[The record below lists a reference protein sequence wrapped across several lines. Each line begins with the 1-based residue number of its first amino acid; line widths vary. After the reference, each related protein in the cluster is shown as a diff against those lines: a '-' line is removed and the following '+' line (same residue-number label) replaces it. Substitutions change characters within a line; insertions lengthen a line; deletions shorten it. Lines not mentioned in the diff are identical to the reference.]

1 MNIENG
7 QYIAGEFLGVRVE
20 DKTNRN
26 TGETWQE
33 YFFGISIPV
42 RKGYEGQTVTIDV
55 KLPKAAI
62 ESGEIVL
69 PDPGRG
75 LRGHRIRGAGRSS
88 LRPWACDSGAA
99 PQGCPTAEHY
109 VLAGQPY
116 HPGWTTPP

>member
-42 RKGYEGQTVTIDV
+42 RKGYAGQTVTIDV

-62 ESGEIVL
+62 ESGEQNGVQEYVGKFALVPVNIMANSYKDKAYVTNYFDKQRKIIL
-69 PDPGRG
+69 PND
-75 LRGHRIRGAGRSS
+75 LK
-88 LRPWACDSGAA
+88 
-99 PQGCPTAEHY
+99 
-109 VLAGQPY
+109 LAKAV
-116 HPGWTTPP
+116 